1 MWEEFKT
8 MIYIFCE
15 GEDKYM
21 KNNHELISHES
32 NGVFAGVYLDT
43 ENNTIIE
50 AIGTS
55 AVPGESRAAKYRGTV
70 IWSQDIPITTQVMS
84 IKKILCEHSGIS
96 NKEILHIA
104 REKTSWTF
112 GEFFG
117 VDAAHILEK
126 ARMYSLNIEMI
137 DIDSGIKLI
146 I

>member
-8 MIYIFCE
+8 MIYMFCE

-21 KNNHELISHES
+21 KNNHELILHES
-32 NGVFAGVYLDT
+32 NEVFAGVYLDT

-50 AIGTS
+50 GIGY
-55 AVPGESRAAKYRGTV
+55 VPRESKAAKYRGTV

-84 IKKILCEHSGIS
+84 IKKILREYFSVS
-96 NKEILHIA
+96 NEEILHTA

-112 GEFFG
+112 GEFFD
-117 VDAAHILEK
+117 VDATHILEK
-126 ARMYSLNIEMI
+126 ARMYKLNIEMR